1 MQKSGSH
8 LGVGE
13 FVNGREKQVSYKIGF
28 GDRYSEDAL
37 KGRKNMI
44 RCKYEHGLTSV
55 IFVVLSAES

>member
-13 FVNGREKQVSYKIGF
+13 FVNGREKQVSYKIGS
-28 GDRYSEDAL
+28 GDRYSDAL

-44 RCKYEHGLTSV
+44 RYKYEHGLTSV